1 MELEEGATVLKVEEV
16 VAALELED
24 VVELELD
31 AGPDDEDCG
40 LVLVISVVNVAL
52 EEDKTLEEAGVEV
65 GALPAVLPNA
75 SVEGLAVSSR
85 YL

>member
-1 MELEEGATVLKVEEV
+1 VTV
-16 VAALELED
+16 LELED
-24 VVELELD
+24 VVELRADAEL
-31 AGPDDEDCG
+31 DDEDCG

-52 EEDKTLEEAGVEV
+52 EEGRTLEEATVEV

-75 SVEGLAVSSR
+75 SVEGLAVSPR